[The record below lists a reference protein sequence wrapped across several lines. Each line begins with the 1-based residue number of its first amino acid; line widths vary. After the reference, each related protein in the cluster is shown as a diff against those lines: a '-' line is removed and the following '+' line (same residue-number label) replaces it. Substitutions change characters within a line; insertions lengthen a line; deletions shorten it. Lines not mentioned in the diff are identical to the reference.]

1 MNILYYS
8 ITIIYLKPFEKI
20 KLNDPI
26 DKFPIFI
33 PSITSIKNFHNYFEL
48 VNIVLDSNITAFM
61 FSALDIAYYF
71 KNEFERVEKI
81 VKKANEKII
90 FLDSGGFEKYNIPYY
105 RKQWEIQDL
114 ISIAEKINPQ
124 IIVAFDIISNI
135 YKNNHFKDL
144 YLFKN
149 TLELAEGIINVKK
162 KFEVIIHSF
171 SIEKIFLYLQKLM
184 EYDEFIYAIGI
195 PERNLG
201 ESFRIRLINL
211 KQISNFIRNSLNWHS
226 VHLHLF
232 GCSNPSNMIEYSK
245 KGIDIFDGVHWQD
258 LIINPLNGCFLGY
271 SNLLKINCN
280 CRYCLEYK
288 KLINENHNNEEKYY
302 NFYAIN
308 HNLEF
313 YRNIWG

>member
-1 MNILYYS
+1 M
-8 ITIIYLKPFEKI
+8 
-20 KLNDPI
+20 NDPI

-48 VNIVLDSNITAFM
+48 VTIVLESNITAFM
-61 FSALDIAYYF
+61 LSALDIAYYF

-81 VKKANEKII
+81 MKKKKANEKIM

-105 RKQWEIQDL
+105 REHWEIKDL
-114 ISIAEKINPQ
+114 IRIAEKINPQ
-124 IIVAFDIISNI
+124 IIVAFDIISNLN
-135 YKNNHFKDL
+135 KNNHLKDL

-149 TLELAEGIINVKK
+149 TLELAEGNINVKK

-171 SIEKIFLYLQKLM
+171 NIEKIFSILQELM
-184 EYDEFIYAIGI
+184 EYNEFIYAIGI

-201 ESFRIRLINL
+201 ESIRIRLINL
-211 KQISNFIRNSLNWHS
+211 KQISNFIKNSLNWHS

-232 GCSNPSNMIEYSK
+232 GCSDPSNMIDYSK
-245 KGIDIFDGVHWQD
+245 KGVDIFDGVHWQD
-258 LIINPLNGCFLGY
+258 LIVNPFNECFLDY
-271 SNLLKINCN
+271 SNLLKINCK

-313 YRNIWG
+313 YKNRWG